1 MIPEAIL
8 HLHVLKSL
16 TIYDTQIQDWNEAIM
31 KSIGPTVQI
40 LQLGNVSLTAW
51 PAWMEDFSHLTE
63 LSFQSNA
70 IADVPEDALDA
81 LVSILQTLDLSKN
94 LLTSIPKAFSNL
106 QVLDSLD
113 LSFNKITDITFL
125 PNSSYFA
132 QLSLMHNQISD
143 ANHLSM
149 ALQPLGATLAGL
161 YIYGNKFTKI
171 PNLDFM
177 SNLGDLDLSGNEIQ
191 DPNSGSLPSIM
202 TYLELDNNSLPS
214 IPTIMFSVTGL
225 VSIVMSYN
233 RVTNILAQEIP
244 AWIEELQFGYNL
256 ITELTD
262 TSFPVKSIINSIDL
276 MYNPIVKISD
286 HAFDNLPKLN
296 ILNLQGTQLTR
307 LPLALATLSLLT
319 WLDITSDPDLVCT
332 CLEKSLAPWIL
343 TRQTTILA
351 KCGDTDIYDFFDILS
366 QSCPT

>member
-1 MIPEAIL
+1 M
-8 HLHVLKSL
+8 
-16 TIYDTQIQDWNEAIM
+16 
-31 KSIGPTVQI
+31 QI

-70 IADVPEDALDA
+70 IADVPEHALDA

-149 ALQPLGATLAGL
+149 ALQPLGAILAGL

-319 WLDITSDPDLVCT
+319 WLDITSDHDLVCT